1 MLIVVKLQKSIY
13 SNEIS
18 STLGNEQTVQ
28 MFKIKKNNQ
37 IFWIHRGRWE
47 IGAIWFFFS
56 NWQFKTLWHCRW
68 ALEAFQSIS
77 ASLSLLLSYRRQWTY
92 PYHEDGF
99 PDVTDAIVDQTGCIN
114 ELVLL
119 KGLWGVHTQCLDSYF
134 HLFSK
139 SGHYCRKKKVMEVEI
154 ENKRETGGMGLSL
167 FSMIVEGLWLSK
179 GKYIRKHSYDCAVS
193 LSKDMTTTVFKM
205 SRSTFFISLCSLLE
219 CHPKPLCKQ
228 QYAIHTLHTN

>member
-1 MLIVVKLQKSIY
+1 
-13 SNEIS
+13 
-18 STLGNEQTVQ
+18 
-28 MFKIKKNNQ
+28 MFKIKKKTIKYFEYTEEDGKLVQ
-37 IFWIHRGRWE
+37 FD
-47 IGAIWFFFS
+47 FFFS

-68 ALEAFQSIS
+68 ALEVFQSIS

-139 SGHYCRKKKVMEVEI
+139 SGHYCRKKEVMEVEI

-167 FSMIVEGLWLSK
+167 FFYDSWRIMIK
-179 GKYIRKHSYDCAVS
+179 
-193 LSKDMTTTVFKM
+193 
-205 SRSTFFISLCSLLE
+205 
-219 CHPKPLCKQ
+219 
-228 QYAIHTLHTN
+228 